1 MMMYLCMSK
10 SLHFSSLLTSPLPH
24 TGYALTYK
32 CSVIRYDITP
42 LLTGFLYSHSTHNEA
57 IFLKLFNEFLCVTSA
72 TQSRSDGLLQALGS
86 IFLSKT
92 PAL

>member
-57 IFLKLFNEFLCVTSA
+57 IFLKLFNEFYVSHRLHSPEVMVFC
-72 TQSRSDGLLQALGS
+72 RR
-86 IFLSKT
+86 
-92 PAL
+92 